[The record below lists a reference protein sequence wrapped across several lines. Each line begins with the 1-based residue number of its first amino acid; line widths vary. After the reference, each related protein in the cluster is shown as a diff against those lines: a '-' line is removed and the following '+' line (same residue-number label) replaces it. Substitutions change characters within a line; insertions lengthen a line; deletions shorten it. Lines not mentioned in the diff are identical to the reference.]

1 MVLQRRSQ
9 LILEASLSML
19 NGELDSKEPQHWS
32 KFMEPIAPS
41 TREHFNPNRYLDG
54 HPSLVEAEHLRL
66 SSSRKTVMAGFSTF
80 LTDWE
85 LVCLGDHMGVDN
97 PGEELD
103 AYGEYCATLED
114 HCERCQECL
123 TICDPGGQCVCNE
136 CLHGWC
142 PSHAPAARPME
153 KATTF
158 PGTWRCQNCQ
168 QFSGLLFT
176 AGVGGGD
183 GAAAG
188 AEEAGGAGGGGG
200 AAVGAKEAGGAGGS
214 GGAAA
219 EAEEAGGAGGGGGA
233 AAGAEE
239 AGGAGGGG
247 GAAAGAEEAGGAGGG
262 GGAAAEAEEAGG
274 AGGGDGAAVGTKRPL
289 GAKEAGG
296 TTGKRASKRTKP
308 TDSPV
313 INSPEAVFQTADS
326 MLGLYDE
333 GTDGF
338 LQVVPD
344 QKSSHWRSQGVLL
357 RGNKDPLMQMTCDTL
372 ARSHKVSQMSNV
384 TQFEATQSKVT
395 QSNVTRFEATQS
407 KVTHHTHG
415 QRSRSRVTRSKVARS
430 EVTRLECGNEC
441 VLVWLWQLTG
451 VWRGICWVRP
461 APNKDGLC
469 CDVLSGD
476 RVAKSEVMAT
486 LAAPCPECPMP

>member
-183 GAAAG
+183 
-188 AEEAGGAGGGGG
+188 
-200 AAVGAKEAGGAGGS
+200 
-214 GGAAA
+214 
-219 EAEEAGGAGGGGGA
+219 
-233 AAGAEE
+233 
-239 AGGAGGGG
+239 